1 MKEVFKMN
9 KEKKVLIIGKSFYS
23 NVSKKNNDGKYGVCI
38 SNPDYHINK
47 GAEKQEVLKEVLY
60 GFTKYNEEK
69 NVYMIQI
76 RNSKF
81 PLRVY
86 DKNNQPIDNA
96 YIKNDTN
103 IQVVCS
109 YRWDESRGK
118 FYLVVDGVKILDD
131 YKNYHPFENDIDF
144 GV

>member
-1 MKEVFKMN
+1 MN
-9 KEKKVLIIGKSFYS
+9 KEKKVLIIGTAFYA
-23 NVSKKNNDGKYGVCI
+23 NVSKKNKDGKYGVGI
-38 SNPDYHINK
+38 ANPEYHINK
-47 GAEKQEVLKEVLY
+47 GAEKQEVLKEVIEW
-60 GFTKYNEEK
+60 FIKHNEEK
-69 NVYMIQI
+69 NVDVIQI

-96 YIKNDTN
+96 YIKNGTN

-109 YRWDESRGK
+109 YRWDGTRGK
-118 FYLVVDGVKILDD
+118 FYLVVDGVQILDE

>member
-1 MKEVFKMN
+1 MN
-9 KEKKVLIIGKSFYS
+9 KEKKVLIIGKAFYA
-23 NVSKKNNDGKYGVCI
+23 NVSKKNQDGKYGVGI
-38 SNPDYHINK
+38 SNPEYHINK
-47 GAEKQEVLKEVLY
+47 GAEKQEVLKEVIE
-60 GFTKYNEEK
+60 GFIKHNEEK
-69 NVYMIQI
+69 NVDVIQI

-86 DKNNQPIDNA
+86 NKNNEPIDNA

-103 IQVVCS
+103 IQAVCS
-109 YRWDESRGK
+109 YRWDEPRGK